1 MDLITLTLNRN
12 HIWSGI
18 SIIGLGTLT
27 YLANRYINNTKKT
40 QNQSYYK
47 SSELIKGIPNLY
59 SLQSLH
65 ANITKT
71 TNTTNTINNTII
83 YIFWNGDMNSTYIL
97 IDLLVQDKIIQP
109 LYIERYTIIKELEK
123 DELETIIKKQK
134 QNQNQKQ
141 KQQSQK
147 SNSNTI
153 DTIDTI
159 HSNYLKNIVV
169 LKKTQE
175 YELKQLELL
184 RLMILSKY
192 PEFSN
197 NLFPTTYITSI
208 EKDLEMTSLFYNSL
222 QSIKPIY
229 YDGIDFIEQVL
240 RYIKYSGYIK
250 KNSSIPRIILGCNK
264 EYKNETLLSKLID
277 INIVS
282 IIDFP
287 LKNNDNAILKNKS
300 VHLFPNDIMKYFLS
314 KTH

>member
-18 SIIGLGTLT
+18 SLIGLGTLT
-27 YLANRYINNTKKT
+27 YLTNRYMSNTKKT

-47 SSELIKGIPNLY
+47 PSELIKGIPNLN
-59 SLQSLH
+59 S
-65 ANITKT
+65 NTNN
-71 TNTTNTINNTII
+71 TNTNNNIV

-123 DELETIIKKQK
+123 DELENIIKKQK
-134 QNQNQKQ
+134 Q
-141 KQQSQK
+141 KQQK
-147 SNSNTI
+147 I
-153 DTIDTI
+153 DSIDNI
-159 HSNYLKNIVV
+159 HSNYLKNIVL
-169 LKKTQE
+169 LKKTQD
-175 YELKQLELL
+175 YELIQLEML
-184 RLMILSKY
+184 RLMILGKY
-192 PEFSN
+192 PEFRTN
-197 NLFPTTYITSI
+197 FYPTTYITSI

-222 QSIKPIY
+222 QNIKPIY

-250 KNSSIPRIILGCNK
+250 KSNTITITNNTIPRIILGCNK
-264 EYKNETLLSKLID
+264 DYKNDKLLKKLID

-287 LKNNDNAILKNKS
+287 LKNSDNNILTNTC
-300 VHLFPNDIMKYFLS
+300 VTLFPNDIMKYFLS
-314 KTH
+314 KRQ